1 MSKEAIVERIIAD
14 AQAEA
19 AAALADA
26 EARAEAILE
35 EAKRSSAEFAAAE
48 KKRAATAA
56 AETVAR
62 SRTVAELDA
71 GKIMLGAK
79 SSLIDEVFASA
90 LKMAGEL
97 DAATCK
103 KIVLGMLDFA
113 KDGDEITVSARES
126 KIVTKKLVDEVA
138 KKKGIKL
145 TLAGIGDFDGGLII
159 AKDGEEKNFT
169 YKVEFELLRDELE
182 AAVAKKLFG

>member
-35 EAKRSSAEFAAAE
+35 EAKRSSAE
-48 KKRAATAA
+48 
-56 AETVAR
+56 
-62 SRTVAELDA
+62 
-71 GKIMLGAK
+71 
-79 SSLIDEVFASA
+79 SLIDEVFASA
-90 LKMAGEL
+90 LKKAGEL